1 MPDRYKFGKLNEYT
15 TAMIEWYGWEHR
27 YWRIAVMLVV
37 LVLFVFSMS
46 VPMSLAVQSVYAA
59 TLLGIALFLRRYTG
73 TLFTL
78 VLVVFSVN
86 QSSRYLYWR
95 MTETLVLDNWVDGTF
110 GIILLL
116 AEIYA
121 WLVLLLGYA
130 QTIWP
135 LKRKPEPMPE
145 DTALWPSVDLY
156 ITTYDEPLRVVR
168 PTVLAA

>member
-1 MPDRYKFGKLNEYT
+1 
-15 TAMIEWYGWEHR
+15 MIEWYGWEHR

-59 TLLGIALFLRRYTG
+59 TIFAISLFLRRYTG

-78 VLVVFSVN
+78 VMVVFSVN

-121 WLVLLLGYA
+121 WMVLLLGYV

-145 DTALWPSVDLY
+145 DTAC
-156 ITTYDEPLRVVR
+156 
-168 PTVLAA
+168 